1 MNILDPSDVGKL
13 CYKSGGSQ
21 LAYSSGQPNLIFR
34 SWFTVP
40 IASIYQKYGVV
51 SGSGT
56 SFPDPETIA
65 PDAVDDM
72 KAYTWGTL
80 GVNMGAQ
87 EYTYNHTVPPD
98 EIPGPKVWSV
108 IARAALYRVDTS
120 ALPSGLRSNITNM
133 VFSIQ
138 NDASRSFRIRGNP
151 QSSSTPSSNW
161 STCTSWG
168 SGYSGSGSGDIYLG
182 GGSSYFSLSGDYL
195 FIFIYF
201 NTYDYVGSAS
211 EGLWSDQAIL
221 TGLSAKVV

>member
-1 MNILDPSDVGKL
+1 MNSLDPSDVGKL

-21 LAYSSGQPNLIFR
+21 LAYSSGGPNLIFR

-51 SGSGT
+51 SGYGV

-72 KAYTWGTL
+72 KDSTWGTIES
-80 GVNMGAQ
+80 NMGAQ
-87 EYTYNHTVPPD
+87 ETTYNYTADPGDVV
-98 EIPGPKVWSV
+98 GPKVWSV
-108 IARAALYRVDTS
+108 IARAALYRIDTS
-120 ALPSGLRSNITNM
+120 ALPSGLMSNITNM

-151 QSSSTPSSNW
+151 QSSITPSSNW
-161 STCTSWG
+161 LTCTSWG

-182 GGSSYFSLSGDYL
+182 GSSPYFSLSGSYL

-201 NTYDYVGSAS
+201 GSYDHVGSAS
-211 EGLWSDQAIL
+211 EGYWSDQAIL
-221 TGLSAKVV
+221 TGLSAKVD